1 MAIVIR
7 KPGQIGALLRRQ
19 LERDRDLVARVALE
33 TAQRGLAKAIAE
45 TDRQGLVDRGTFKLS
60 WKAERVPGGA
70 ELRNDA
76 PYAAVIEYGRRP
88 GRPGPP
94 LAPILAW
101 VHRKLVANGQV
112 QEVRG
117 DGVVGE
123 QPYLEPGQG
132 FRYTSGAVLE
142 TPVGAMQ
149 GSYEMLDADG
159 ITFDAPIAPF
169 TLAMPGTIH

>member
-112 QEVRG
+112 QEKDAEEAAR
-117 DGVVGE
+117 DIRDKIH
-123 QPYLEPGQG
+123 
-132 FRYTSGAVLE
+132 FA
-142 TPVGAMQ
+142 
-149 GSYEMLDADG
+149 GSPPHHILTDLVPDLRRWFKTEALRRLKRRHG
-159 ITFDAPIAPF
+159 N
-169 TLAMPGTIH
+169 